1 MIQSLLLIFTFSIL
15 SASTNLT
22 ESKPRI
28 FLKTWSS
35 SKPRLIKE
43 PKEILEIHN
52 ALLIQTIMDQLVA
65 NLVTR
70 LSQKEEPKERPKTEP
85 REIPT
90 KEPKKE
96 TKPLISILRFLI
108 KSKQIEEPKP
118 LIAILTKSKEVGEP
132 KEEPIKEPTEEPK
145 KEPRPALLA
154 ILTSKSKQILKV
166 PQKETREIPTEE
178 TKTEPMEEPREIPTE
193 ETKKEPREIPIEE
206 TKKEPKEILEN
217 RNSPIIFNS
226 SKIVSI
232 YNIYIKNF
240 DKKAIISHKL
250 EENIKVIFFL
260 ENQEDTCYCQRI

>member
-1 MIQSLLLIFTFSIL
+1 MIQSLLLVFTFSFL
-15 SASTNLT
+15 SASSNLT

-178 TKTEPMEEPREIPTE
+178 TK
-193 ETKKEPREIPIEE
+193 KEPREIPIEE
-206 TKKEPKEILEN
+206 TKKEPKGILEN

>member
-1 MIQSLLLIFTFSIL
+1 MVII
-15 SASTNLT
+15 
-22 ESKPRI
+22 
-28 FLKTWSS
+28 KT
-35 SKPRLIKE
+35 KTYKR
-43 PKEILEIHN
+43 PKEILKTEIHN
-52 ALLIQTIMDQLVA
+52 AILIKTIMDQLVA

-70 LSQKEEPKERPKTEP
+70 LSQKEEPKEGPKTEP

-90 KEPKKE
+90 EEPKKE

-132 KEEPIKEPTEEPK
+132 KEELIKEPTEEPK
-145 KEPRPALLA
+145 KELRPALLA

-166 PQKETREIPTEE
+166 SQK
-178 TKTEPMEEPREIPTE
+178 EPREIPT
-193 ETKKEPREIPIEE
+193 EE

-232 YNIYIKNF
+232 YI
-240 DKKAIISHKL
+240 
-250 EENIKVIFFL
+250 
-260 ENQEDTCYCQRI
+260 

>member
-1 MIQSLLLIFTFSIL
+1 MIQSLLLIFTFSFL

-43 PKEILEIHN
+43 PKEILKTEIHN
-52 ALLIQTIMDQLVA
+52 AILIKTIMDQLVA

-70 LSQKEEPKERPKTEP
+70 LSQKEEPKEGPKTEP

-90 KEPKKE
+90 EEPKKE

-132 KEEPIKEPTEEPK
+132 TEEPIKEPTEEPK
-145 KEPRPALLA
+145 KELRPALLA

-166 PQKETREIPTEE
+166 PQKEPREIPTEE
-178 TKTEPMEEPREIPTE
+178 TKKEPREIPTE

-206 TKKEPKEILEN
+206 TKKEPKGILEN

-232 YNIYIKNF
+232 YILK
-240 DKKAIISHKL
+240 KKAIISHKL
-250 EENIKVIFFL
+250 EENIKVLFF
-260 ENQEDTCYCQRI
+260 

>member
-1 MIQSLLLIFTFSIL
+1 MIQSLLLIFIFSFL

-22 ESKPRI
+22 ESKPLSKPRI

-43 PKEILEIHN
+43 PKEILKTQIHN
-52 ALLIQTIMDQLVA
+52 ALLIKTIMDQLVA
-65 NLVTR
+65 NLVTK

-90 KEPKKE
+90 EEPKKE

-154 ILTSKSKQILKV
+154 IPTSESKQIEE
-166 PQKETREIPTEE
+166 PQKEPIEEPREE
-178 TKTEPMEEPREIPTE
+178 TKKEPREIPTE
-193 ETKKEPREIPIEE
+193 ETKKV
-206 TKKEPKEILEN
+206 PKEILEN

-232 YNIYIKNF
+232 KNSNE
-240 DKKAIISHKL
+240 KARL
-250 EENIKVIFFL
+250 
-260 ENQEDTCYCQRI
+260 

>member
-1 MIQSLLLIFTFSIL
+1 MIQSLLLIFTFSFL

-43 PKEILEIHN
+43 PKEILKTEIHN
-52 ALLIQTIMDQLVA
+52 AILIKTIMDQLVA

-70 LSQKEEPKERPKTEP
+70 LSQKEGPKTEP

-90 KEPKKE
+90 EEPKKE

-132 KEEPIKEPTEEPK
+132 TEEHIKEPTEEPK
-145 KEPRPALLA
+145 KELRPALLA

-166 PQKETREIPTEE
+166 SQK
-178 TKTEPMEEPREIPTE
+178 EPREIPTE
-193 ETKKEPREIPIEE
+193 ETKKEPREIPTEETKKEPREEPREIPIEE
-206 TKKEPKEILEN
+206 TKKEPKGILEN

-232 YNIYIKNF
+232 YILKRRLDTLF
-240 DKKAIISHKL
+240 LD
-250 EENIKVIFFL
+250 FFP
-260 ENQEDTCYCQRI
+260 

>member
-1 MIQSLLLIFTFSIL
+1 MIQSLLLIFIFSFL

-22 ESKPRI
+22 ESKPLSKPRI

-43 PKEILEIHN
+43 PKEILKTQIHN
-52 ALLIQTIMDQLVA
+52 ALLIKTIMDQLVA
-65 NLVTR
+65 KLVTK
-70 LSQKEEPKERPKTEP
+70 LSQKEEPKEGPKTEP

-90 KEPKKE
+90 EEPKKE

-154 ILTSKSKQILKV
+154 IPTSESKQIEE
-166 PQKETREIPTEE
+166 PQKEPREE
-178 TKTEPMEEPREIPTE
+178 TKKEPREIPTE
-193 ETKKEPREIPIEE
+193 ETKKV
-206 TKKEPKEILEN
+206 PKEILEN

-232 YNIYIKNF
+232 KNLNE
-240 DKKAIISHKL
+240 KAII
-250 EENIKVIFFL
+250 
-260 ENQEDTCYCQRI
+260 